1 MARLRGLRELSR
13 LVVLTRNLMDLSL
26 VQAAVPD
33 AIAAHTV
40 EDEELAGAD
49 LILLDLATGLSPEDV
64 VSIGPPVVAYG
75 PHVDARA
82 LEAAVA
88 AGCREALPRSQVF
101 RRLPKLLG

>member
-1 MARLRGLRELSR
+1 
-13 LVVLTRNLMDLSL
+13 MDLSL

-33 AIAAHTV
+33 AIAARTL
-40 EDEELAGAD
+40 ENEELAGAD

-82 LEAAVA
+82 LKAAVE
-88 AGCREALPRSQVF
+88 AGCREALPRSKFF
-101 RRLPKLLG
+101 RRLPELLG

>member
-1 MARLRGLRELSR
+1 
-13 LVVLTRNLMDLSL
+13 MDLSL
-26 VQAAVPD
+26 VQTAVPG

-49 LILLDLATGLSPEDV
+49 LILLDLATGLSPEAV

-82 LEAAVA
+82 LEAAVE

-101 RRLPKLLG
+101 RRLPGLLG